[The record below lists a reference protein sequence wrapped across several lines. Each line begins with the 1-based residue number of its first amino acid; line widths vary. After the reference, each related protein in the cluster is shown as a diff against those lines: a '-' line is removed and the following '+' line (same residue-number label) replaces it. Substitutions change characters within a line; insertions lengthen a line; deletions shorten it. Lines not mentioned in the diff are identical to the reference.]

1 MVGNSEKNLVS
12 EKETYYK
19 MVICAIIITINNVLN
34 KILKIE
40 YFYNI
45 N

>member
-19 MVICAIIITINNVLN
+19 MVDLYHNHNY
-34 KILKIE
+34 K
-40 YFYNI
+40 
-45 N
+45 